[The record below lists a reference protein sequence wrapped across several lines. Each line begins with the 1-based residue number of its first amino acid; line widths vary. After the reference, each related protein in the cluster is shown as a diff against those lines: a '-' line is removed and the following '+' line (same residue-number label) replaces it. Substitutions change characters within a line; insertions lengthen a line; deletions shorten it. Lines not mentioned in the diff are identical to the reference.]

1 MQQRSVV
8 LVERSLPVTLCLALF
23 VFQFNHAQ
31 MVAVEE
37 AKVKAAYSTK
47 ITAIE
52 KVWINLHTSFSS
64 TVLSLLPPHNMMDCS
79 SLSTSSMPWYSV
91 WTHRGVRSQRVW
103 LH

>member
-1 MQQRSVV
+1 M
-8 LVERSLPVTLCLALF
+8 ALL

-52 KVWINLHTSFSS
+52 KVLINLHRNFSS
-64 TVLSLLPPHNMMDCS
+64 PVLSLLPPRNMMNCS

-91 WTHRGVRSQRVW
+91 WTRRGVRSQRVW
-103 LH
+103 PH